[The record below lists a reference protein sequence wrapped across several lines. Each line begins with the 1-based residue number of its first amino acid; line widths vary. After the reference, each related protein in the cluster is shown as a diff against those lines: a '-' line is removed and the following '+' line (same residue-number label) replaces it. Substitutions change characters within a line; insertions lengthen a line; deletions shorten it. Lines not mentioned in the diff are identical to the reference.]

1 NSNHDMGTII
11 LEEVAFPPTNVT
23 AVLNPEETEVTITWN
38 PPPVTGRDFEYY
50 NLYRFL
56 QVNINVPSTWIWIG
70 AELVDTFFVDT
81 EWIILAPQFYQ
92 YAVKAVYTNGVES
105 EAAFSN
111 VLEKESG
118 SGTSHDIQNLRTQI
132 VGIYPNP
139 FNPTTT
145 IEFTT
150 ENTENNTEIII
161 YNIKGQKIKILGAF
175 PSGSCRIGTREV
187 VWDGIDE
194 NGKSQPTGIYLIHLK
209 IDGENIDSKKCLLL
223 K

>member
-1 NSNHDMGTII
+1 M
-11 LEEVAFPPTNVT
+11 
-23 AVLNPEETEVTITWN
+23 
-38 PPPVTGRDFEYY
+38 
-50 NLYRFL
+50 
-56 QVNINVPSTWIWIG
+56 
-70 AELVDTFFVDT
+70 
-81 EWIILAPQFYQ
+81 
-92 YAVKAVYTNGVES
+92 KAVYTNGVES
-105 EAAFSN
+105 DAAFSN

-118 SGTSHDIQNLRTQI
+118 SDSPQNIQNLRTQI

-139 FNPTTT
+139 FNPST
-145 IEFTT
+145 IISFKLTAED
-150 ENTENNTEIII
+150 TENNTEIII